1 MKEVKESLDEV
12 KGVPAEYFTTVVSEM
27 LETLFTKFKDK
38 EIGLA
43 GDLLVFLVANGS
55 MTGAHIEAG
64 MAKFCETLE
73 DFIVDAPKAGNW
85 FSDIIAKLAVAG
97 TITLKFF
104 ATVQGETWGEGW
116 KLEEFFGGTTK
127 FVIQVLGK
135 IQAGSSAAKMN
146 ELLAGMNIDL
156 RAKADDGE
164 GKELPALLAEAKIEL
179 P

>member
-1 MKEVKESLDEV
+1 M
-12 KGVPAEYFTTVVSEM
+12 
-27 LETLFTKFKDK
+27 
-38 EIGLA
+38 
-43 GDLLVFLVANGS
+43 
-55 MTGAHIEAG
+55 
-64 MAKFCETLE
+64 
-73 DFIVDAPKAGNW
+73 
-85 FSDIIAKLAVAG
+85 
-97 TITLKFF
+97 
-104 ATVQGETWGEGW
+104 QGETWGEGW

-179 P
+179 GNCAPRA